1 MLQYNGK
8 SHLLE
13 TTSEKFRHE
22 LYSYEND
29 EERDSWQFAGL
40 IDQRLSL
47 HRQDEQTAGVDRAL
61 EVLQNRVAA
70 AKRERDA
77 QTYVFSLF
85 LSHLDHGR
93 YRCDAQKSTLTI
105 HVGYRAILTTEDI
118 SPTKIK
124 SSSKASSLSKLPKSS
139 FNPRTASSGLAFT
152 PTKPAAPTSVP
163 VDYLSVENES
173 DGLRRK
179 LEEAIKFSLIT
190 LLACRS
196 HTTQELRAQAA
207 PQGIKNVNFE
217 EVLRSI
223 ARPDPESKHS
233 EWSLTDR
240 AYAMLAKYPSMD
252 VYKVNLP
259 EDVRAKVV
267 ESATRAFGR
276 LRIPERD
283 VRWKSLIPLEE
294 RKKSDWVSPAPKAKD
309 LSRVSSPAVKA
320 TKTDPK
326 TGLPK
331 RTESRKVDRPVS
343 KTTSSKENHHSRT
356 SSGVNQAVQKS
367 TGSPNPTNSKH
378 SAPAKSMLNAKPK
391 NPSPLS
397 KSPPV
402 NASDLA
408 ADHPVH
414 KKLSAAPSPSKRK
427 VSEVEDDKPRQI
439 APGKRLKVDR
449 SGTGKTET
457 KATMSERGVSP
468 EHTLKKLVR
477 SEASNAQKNTDHAV
491 ATSKSLKRKAA
502 EIDSESA
509 KPTTSVKKTRKSE
522 TSSSSMTNG
531 AKVSRKSN
539 GVNGVH
545 HNRADSP
552 HSPYDHTDS
561 DSSPPLELSMRQR
574 VDLAAQFK
582 RYYEKY
588 EKLHRELSAATTL
601 DAEKRDELWRMHD
614 KLAEMKEQIKSGQM
628 G

>member
-1 MLQYNGK
+1 M
-8 SHLLE
+8 
-13 TTSEKFRHE
+13 
-22 LYSYEND
+22 
-29 EERDSWQFAGL
+29 
-40 IDQRLSL
+40 
-47 HRQDEQTAGVDRAL
+47 
-61 EVLQNRVAA
+61 
-70 AKRERDA
+70 
-77 QTYVFSLF
+77 
-85 LSHLDHGR
+85 
-93 YRCDAQKSTLTI
+93 
-105 HVGYRAILTTEDI
+105 GYRAILTTEDI
-118 SPTKIK
+118 SPSKFK
-124 SSSKASSLSKLPKSS
+124 SRSKASSLSKLPKSS
-139 FNPRTASSGLAFT
+139 LNPGPTSSGLAFAH
-152 PTKPAAPTSVP
+152 TKPAAPTSVP
-163 VDYLSVENES
+163 ADYSQTKLSVESES

-179 LEEAIKFSLIT
+179 VEEAIKFSLIT
-190 LLACRS
+190 LLACRQ
-196 HTTQELRAQAA
+196 HTTQELRAQVA

-217 EVLRSI
+217 ELLRSI

-240 AYAMLAKYPSMD
+240 AYIMLAKHPNMD
-252 VYKVNLP
+252 IYKVNLS
-259 EDVRAKVV
+259 EDVRSKVV

-283 VRWKSLIPLEE
+283 ERWKKLIPLEE
-294 RKKSDWVSPAPKAKD
+294 RRKPDWASPAPKLKD
-309 LSRVSSPAVKA
+309 MSRVSSPAVKA
-320 TKTDPK
+320 TKLDSK
-326 TGLPK
+326 TVLPK
-331 RTESRKVDRPVS
+331 RTESRKADRPVS
-343 KTTSSKENHHSRT
+343 KNISSKENHRSRT
-356 SSGVNQAVQKS
+356 PSGLNQAVQKS
-367 TGSPNPTNSKH
+367 AGSPNPTNSKP

-427 VSEVEDDKPRQI
+427 VSEVEDDKPRQL
-439 APGKRLKVDR
+439 APGRRLKVDP

-457 KATMSERGVSP
+457 KTTMLESGVSP

-477 SEASNAQKNTDHAV
+477 PEASNAQKNTDHT
-491 ATSKSLKRKAA
+491 ATMSKSLKRKVA
-502 EIDSESA
+502 EMDSEIA
-509 KPTTSVKKTRKSE
+509 KPATPVKKTRKSD
-522 TSSSSMTNG
+522 TPSSGMTNG
-531 AKVSRKSN
+531 AKVSKKSN

-545 HNRADSP
+545 HTRADSP
-552 HSPYDHTDS
+552 HSPYDRTDS

-588 EKLHRELSAATTL
+588 EKLHQELSAATTL